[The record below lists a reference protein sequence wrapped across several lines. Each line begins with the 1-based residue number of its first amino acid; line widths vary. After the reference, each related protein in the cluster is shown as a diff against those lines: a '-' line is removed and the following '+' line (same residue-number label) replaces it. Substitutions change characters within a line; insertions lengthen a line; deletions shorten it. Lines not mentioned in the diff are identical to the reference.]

1 MTDET
6 PLLYETDG
14 AVAIIT
20 MNRPDALNAISA
32 KMREEFA
39 ATFAK
44 VEADDE
50 IRTVVLTANGRA
62 FSAGTN
68 LMEDFLADREDVTD
82 HIMRDYKPLIDAIGT
97 SDKTY
102 IAALNG
108 LCGGVAIGFA
118 LNCDLAV
125 MADDAFIFMPFA
137 NISLVPDG
145 GSSWLF
151 LDRLGYKRAFA
162 AILEGERLDAQT
174 CKEAGMV
181 NKIVPAAEVKQTAI
195 DWAHKLSQI
204 APLTLLHSKR
214 LLREVVDMN
223 FEQTVKREA
232 EIQHICMSSE
242 DFEEGVAAFSEKRK
256 PVFKG
261 K

>member
-14 AVAIIT
+14 PVGIIT
-20 MNRPDALNAISA
+20 FNRPEALNSISE
-32 KMREEFA
+32 KMREDLSALYKKIE
-39 ATFAK
+39 
-44 VEADDE
+44 VDDT
-50 IRTVVLTANGRA
+50 IRVVVLTAHGRA

-68 LMEDFLADREDVTD
+68 LMEDFLANRATVTD

-102 IAALNG
+102 ICALNG
-108 LCGGVAIGFA
+108 LCAGVAIGFA

-125 MADDAFIFMPFA
+125 MAEDAFIFMPFA
-137 NISLVPDG
+137 NISLIPDG

-151 LDRLGYKRAFA
+151 LDRLGYKRAYA

-174 CKEAGMV
+174 CLEAGMV
-181 NKIVPAAEVKQTAI
+181 NKVVPSDEVRQTAVE
-195 DWAHKLSQI
+195 WGKKLAQF
-204 APLTLLHSKR
+204 APLSLLQTKR
-214 LLREVVDMN
+214 LLREVVDLS
-223 FEQTVKREA
+223 FEDTVKREA
-232 EIQHICMSSE
+232 EMQHICMSSQ
-242 DFEEGVAAFSEKRK
+242 DYQEGIAAFNEKRK

>member
-1 MTDET
+1 MTEET
-6 PLLYETDG
+6 PVVYEKDG
-14 AVAIIT
+14 PVGIIT
-20 MNRPDALNAISA
+20 FNRPKALNAISGQ
-32 KMREEFA
+32 MREELSKLF
-39 ATFAK
+39 K
-44 VEADDE
+44 DIEADNS
-50 IRTVVLTANGRA
+50 IRVVVLTANGRA

-68 LMEDFLADREDVTD
+68 LMEDFLKDREDVTD
-82 HIMRDYKPLIDAIGT
+82 HILRDYKPLIDAIGS

-102 IAALNG
+102 ICALNG
-108 LCGGVAIGFA
+108 LCAGVAIGFA

-162 AILEGERLDAQT
+162 AILEGDRLDAQT
-174 CKEAGMV
+174 CLEAGMV
-181 NKIVPAAEVKQTAI
+181 NKIVPADQVKETAI
-195 DWAHKLSQI
+195 EWGKKLASL
-204 APLTLLHSKR
+204 APLSLTHTKR
-214 LLREVVDMN
+214 LMREAVDMS
-223 FEQTVKREA
+223 FDETVRREA

-242 DFEEGVAAFSEKRK
+242 DHQEGVAAFSEKRA